1 MEDIPLSCLIAGG
14 FTNYTRLHEKKTCVS
29 DLSYLSSQRQ
39 FSDAKAQPIFIY
51 NRLHRP

>member
-29 DLSYLSSQRQ
+29 DLSSQHQ